1 MGETNFKIENL
12 LLIAPFLF
20 LFLLSTLM
28 PNQQIEV
35 VVFNTEL
42 ILSSVELS
50 FVLGLLT
57 SVPFIFHYLLRK
69 LNKGN
74 QVVLNLHVIVS
85 YIIIIALPIAY
96 YNLPMISKNWRYD
109 EFPLPVYE
117 QWKSLMEIVNF
128 LWELYI
134 ILILLFIV
142 YCIVTLNRKNS

>member
-42 ILSSVELS
+42 ILSPVELS
-50 FVLGLLT
+50 FVLGLFT

-74 QVVLNLHVIVS
+74 QTILNLHVIVS
-85 YIIIIALPIAY
+85 YIIIIALPIVY

-134 ILILLFIV
+134 ILILLFV
-142 YCIVTLNRKNS
+142 GYCIAALNRKNS